1 MALMALPLAQCSCY
15 FIVITAG
22 CVRPSERDF
31 VNPRWLKASCFRS
44 YVGGDERYLRAGKHS
59 SGSVTEWYTTATLGR
74 LTRLTLLALIWT
86 WITSPSPRILRN
98 EDGWCGAANH
108 GRIPTVKIHR
118 GASAT
123 CRRLRGPYV
132 CCHRATR
139 VVTSHPVNVR
149 KFCFV
154 CKLHIYTNDCTF
166 IFYVIKS

>member
-31 VNPRWLKASCFRS
+31 VNSRWLKASCFRS
-44 YVGGDERYLRAGKHS
+44 YFGGDERYLRAGKQS

-108 GRIPTVKIHR
+108 GQIPTVKIHR
-118 GASAT
+118 GARDVSAASRPL
-123 CRRLRGPYV
+123 CLLSSCDSR
-132 CCHRATR
+132 CD
-139 VVTSHPVNVR
+139 VTSSQCTQVL
-149 KFCFV
+149 FCLQV
-154 CKLHIYTNDCTF
+154 AHLYQWLY
-166 IFYVIKS
+166 FYILCN

>member
-31 VNPRWLKASCFRS
+31 VNSRWLKASCFRS
-44 YVGGDERYLRAGKHS
+44 YFGGDERCLRAGKQS
-59 SGSVTEWYTTATLGR
+59 SGPVTEWCTTATLGR
-74 LTRLTLLALIWT
+74 LTRLTLLALIRT

-98 EDGWCGAANH
+98 EDGWRGAAKP
-108 GRIPTVKIHR
+108 PTVKIQR
-118 GASAT
+118 GERAT
-123 CRRLRGPYV
+123 CQRLRGPFV